1 MKKNGGCKNRAT
13 EYLISSLSGITIFI
27 RLEVCTAVGRMRM
40 TRKMTL
46 VFHDEDLYTQL
57 KIEAVKRR
65 TTASDIVAD
74 AVREWLESCEDAE
87 LAPVIEASRTEWK
100 EKGGRPWSEAEREI
114 EESINRRKGAAEA
127 KGV

>member
-1 MKKNGGCKNRAT
+1 MK
-13 EYLISSLSGITIFI
+13 
-27 RLEVCTAVGRMRM
+27 
-40 TRKMTL
+40 RKMTL

-74 AVREWLESCEDAE
+74 AVREWLESHEDAE
-87 LAPVIEASRTEWK
+87 LVPAIEAARTEWK

-114 EESINRRKGAAEA
+114 EDSIDRREGATEA
-127 KGV
+127 KRV